1 MGWAPRL
8 LEPHEEA
15 IVRTPVPVLAVLVL
29 LAGCSSSSGGGTPK
43 SDTTTPPAA
52 PAAATGGLRI
62 ANFAYSPSPFTAK
75 PGEKI
80 AVTNNDVATH
90 TVTSDVT
97 GLFST
102 DDANKGVP
110 VTFTAPTKA
119 GTYTFYCAYHA
130 NMHGTLVVKS

>member
-15 IVRTPVPVLAVLVL
+15 DVRTPVRVLAVLVL
-29 LAGCSSSSGGGTPK
+29 LAGCSSSGGGTPQ
-43 SDTTTPPAA
+43 SATTTSAA

-62 ANFAYSPSPFTAK
+62 ADFAYSPSPLMAK

-90 TVTSDVT
+90 TVTSDVM
-97 GLFST
+97 GLFNT